1 MAVEGSVQDSDKGGS
16 PSVLLKQYRRQA
28 HSSWSQSD
36 KPRRKQS
43 VSPSV
48 RWRLRIMSVMLTQLC
63 CESATISAIQ
73 SSGMLSSDLDDVDL
87 LGFVRSIIRVS
98 AWRSGSLVLKSYG

>member
-1 MAVEGSVQDSDKGGS
+1 MGGGSIQDSDKGGS
-16 PSVLLKQYRRQA
+16 PSVLFKQYWRQA

-48 RWRLRIMSVMLTQLC
+48 RWRLRIMSVMLTQLD
-63 CESATISAIQ
+63 CEPATKLVIQ
-73 SSGMLSSDLDDVDL
+73 SLGMLSSELDGMDL
-87 LGFVRSIIRVS
+87 LGF
-98 AWRSGSLVLKSYG
+98 G